1 MQKLNINDVN
11 LIHGRAEELGTKHHF
26 DVVTSRAV
34 ARLNILA
41 ELTIPFVK
49 VGGYF
54 IAFKSVNYHEE
65 LKDAMSAIEELG
77 GALERIEE
85 YKISDSE
92 TRILIFIKK
101 VKLTKKVYPRLFGKI
116 KKRPL

>member
-1 MQKLNINDVN
+1 
-11 LIHGRAEELGTKHHF
+11 
-26 DVVTSRAV
+26 
-34 ARLNILA
+34 
-41 ELTIPFVK
+41 
-49 VGGYF
+49 
-54 IAFKSVNYHEE
+54 
-65 LKDAMSAIEELG
+65 MSAIEELG